1 MTKSGRV
8 VAVSLSSEELT
19 ALEETLAVLAD
30 PEVLSDIR
38 AADVAYAS
46 GDAVRALRPPAA

>member
-1 MTKSGRV
+1 M
-8 VAVSLSSEELT
+8 SSDELT

-46 GDAVRALRPPAA
+46 GDVVRGVDAVRAVRPTTA